1 MTPQRAPRSIKMDQ
15 TDHFLLMIETLITQ
29 IGRESDRKKI
39 LGAVLPCALTTSGL
53 EIGALLVAD
62 DEPDKMSAVVR
73 RGMPDE
79 IINQLTQGDLGRLL
93 FMGQRLWIKPR
104 PMQLGP
110 AQALLGRHKLKC
122 LLGIPFYFEG
132 RTLGAIVV
140 GSRKISSG
148 NLGLENQQRLE
159 VLAQLIALF
168 LDGIRLRTMT
178 RTQDVAHSQ
187 RLSISQLNFTNG
199 DDLEELLA
207 AIMSAEEE
215 VARQNSDLGLLNDLS
230 NQIVNNVQINTI
242 VEAAVKRSCQA
253 LDVQASWC
261 YLFEQGMLNLC
272 EHQGLSERYVAEMKT
287 LFPGNGVEGMA
298 FCRNELIARDGA
310 LFHTGQ
316 ARNLVQ
322 NEGLR
327 IIAATPLRDE
337 NEPFGVLAV
346 AHNRD
351 QSWSS
356 RDGRMLR
363 SIAYQA
369 ERAIINARRF
379 TEMEQKARKWETGY
393 KDIEQTNYLLSE
405 RVKVLEN
412 QVQTLRRMERQIW
425 NILAVDLSD
434 AHASRS
440 GSHTDE
446 ALAMTLK
453 TILTAMSRKLDQ
465 IAPLQPGN

>member
-1 MTPQRAPRSIKMDQ
+1 MISRTTPTLTKMDQ
-15 TDHFLLMIETLITQ
+15 SDQYLAMIETLLTQ

-39 LGAVLPCALTTSGL
+39 LGAVLPGALAISGL
-53 EIGALLVAD
+53 ELGALLVAD

-79 IINQLTQGDLGRLL
+79 IINQLTKGDLGHLL

-140 GSRKISSG
+140 GSRLIKPG
-148 NLGLENQQRLE
+148 NLGPENQQRLE
-159 VLAQLIALF
+159 ILAQLVALY
-168 LDGIRLRTMT
+168 LDDIRLRTIA
-178 RTQDVAHSQ
+178 RTQDTPHSQ
-187 RLSISQLNFTNG
+187 TVSVSQLGSTNG

-215 VARQNSDLGLLNDLS
+215 VARQNSDLGLLNDLF
-230 NQIVNNVQINTI
+230 NQMVNNVQINTI
-242 VEAAVKRSCQA
+242 VEAAIKRSCQA

-261 YLFEQGMLNLC
+261 YLIDQGMLNLC
-272 EHQGLSERYVAEMKT
+272 EQQGLSERYVAGMKT
-287 LFPGNGVEGMA
+287 IFPGSGVEGMA

-327 IIAATPLRDE
+327 TVAAMPLRNE
-337 NEPFGVLAV
+337 NGPFGVLAV
-346 AHNRD
+346 AQSPG
-351 QSWSS
+351 QSWSL

-363 SIAYQA
+363 SIAYQT
-369 ERAIINARRF
+369 ERAIINAQRF
-379 TEMEQKARKWETGY
+379 GEMEKKVNTWETNY
-393 KDIEQTNYLLSE
+393 KDIEKTNHLLNE
-405 RVKVLEN
+405 RVEVLES

-425 NILAVDLSD
+425 SILSANFSDLHPSK
-434 AHASRS
+434 S
-440 GSHTDE
+440 GSQTDE
-446 ALAMTLK
+446 ALAITLK
-453 TILTAMSRKLDQ
+453 TILTAIRTQNLGETLIK
-465 IAPLQPGN
+465 